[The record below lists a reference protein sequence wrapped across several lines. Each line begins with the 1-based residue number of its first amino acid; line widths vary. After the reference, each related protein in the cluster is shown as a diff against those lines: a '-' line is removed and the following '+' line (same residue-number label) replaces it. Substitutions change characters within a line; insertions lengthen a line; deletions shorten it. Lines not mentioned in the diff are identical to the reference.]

1 MGTSVKV
8 LLRTKFKKA
17 CFSLAREHA
26 NEAEHDYTDKL
37 KRIQT
42 VIIDI
47 STAISRSS
55 KVAIPPVYTK
65 ELEDWISEYSTQLPP
80 PEQYIIPVRIAFT
93 TKTLKLKCVF

>member
-1 MGTSVKV
+1 MGTSEWV
-8 LLRTKFKKA
+8 LFETKFEKA
-17 CFSLAREHA
+17 CSSLAREHA

-47 STAISRSS
+47 STAISRST

-65 ELEDWISEYSTQLPP
+65 ELEDWISEYAKQLPP
-80 PEQYIIPVRIAFT
+80 PEQYIIPVSI
-93 TKTLKLKCVF
+93 V